1 MSEIADPG
9 PPQPK
14 WVLSWTSVLRTIR
27 APLGALSLAGLAL
40 LAPPQT
46 ADMLAALDDGQISAS
61 DTLRFHI
68 ALAFLAMSAWY
79 WSRALLAARFDLPDD
94 ETVRAAFLG
103 DNKRVY
109 DAVPRLMYGLAVLI
123 GVGLILRSGV
133 WSNLAYVAVWAIP
146 LGMAVHYRTRVS
158 RVMFALLGRQ
168 RQVGPTPRRDPSHE
182 VSRHFLAWLRNL
194 PSRFWL
200 LVRRAP
206 WPNWVSLCLII
217 LSSALFVWG
226 TVDAFLPSD
235 PDWEYPGL
243 AVLAASLFPGP
254 SVALVGLALVIA
266 PLAALTF
273 LFDGLDISFS
283 LFGPRVLR
291 RPPVITF
298 LVGWTLIA
306 SALFSLHTVR
316 IIDPEG
322 PEASPLTD
330 RADLTDIFKAW
341 VKACVPDNGQPVRPI
356 IVAVSGGA
364 TRAAIW
370 GERVLYEVEQASGSG
385 GPRIFA
391 VSSVSGGSLGV
402 AAYMSALAGLPD
414 TARCGTDDTARRQQM
429 QLLASREL
437 SQDALGP
444 LLAGTVLVDIP
455 RSVFTPLP
463 EIIRWISGA
472 QPRGGDR
479 AEAIE
484 HGFERLWRRVRI
496 AADQS
501 PPIGFEKPFLRL
513 FYVDHKLRQG
523 MPIWIANGTDMAL
536 GGRLLTIPIDPKKQ
550 WPFLAADDA
559 LAALGA
565 DVPISTAINNT
576 ARFPYLEPS
585 GELLPYVPP
594 SVATLPPLDH
604 RHQPDG
610 TARQIIDGGYFD
622 NEGLQTA
629 LDLAGWLER
638 DGSQAIGGRAV
649 QPIIVQASGDGEI
662 LPAEDVERC
671 EPLNDDPTWM
681 SETARPLQFLAPVS
695 GLYNVRG
702 GHAAVLLREARD
714 ALCPDRTP
722 PVYRCDQDVG
732 RPVRCTTPEA
742 ARQRFFH
749 FYLPADGDKAVPLNW
764 VLSDRTARFI
774 WDDAMQQGGNP
785 QEAWILQQALKTTES
800 QTPGGHTAAK

>member
-1 MSEIADPG
+1 MSEIAYPG
-9 PPQPK
+9 RPEPR
-14 WVLSWTSVLRTIR
+14 WVLSWMSLLRTIR
-27 APLGALSLAGLAL
+27 APLGSLVLAGLAL
-40 LAPPQT
+40 LVPPQT
-46 ADMLAALDDGQISAS
+46 ADMLAALDDGQVSAS

-94 ETVRAAFLG
+94 EAARTAFLG
-103 DNKRVY
+103 PNKRVY

-123 GVGLILRSGV
+123 GIGLILRSGI
-133 WSNLAYVAVWAIP
+133 WSSLAYLAAWAIP
-146 LGMAVHYRTRVS
+146 LGVAVHYRTRVG
-158 RVMFALLGRQ
+158 RAMNALMGRPPAAQ
-168 RQVGPTPRRDPSHE
+168 APPGDPSRE
-182 VSRHFLAWLRNL
+182 VSRHLLPWLRNL

-200 LVRRAP
+200 LIRRAP
-206 WPNWVSLCLII
+206 WPNWISLCLII
-217 LSSALFVWG
+217 LSAGLFVWG
-226 TVDAFLPSD
+226 TIDAFLPSD
-235 PDWEYPGL
+235 PDWQYPGL
-243 AVLAASLFPGP
+243 AVLAATLFPGP
-254 SVALVGLALVIA
+254 SVALIGLGLVIA

-273 LFDGLDISFS
+273 LFDGLDISFT

-291 RPPVITF
+291 RPPVITI

-306 SALFSLHTVR
+306 PALFSLHTVR
-316 IIDPEG
+316 IIEPDG

-330 RADLTDIFKAW
+330 RADLTDFFKAW
-341 VKACVPDNGQPVRPI
+341 AKACQPDNGQPVRPV

-364 TRAAIW
+364 SRAAIW
-370 GERVLYEVEQASGSG
+370 GERVLYEVEQATGSG

-414 TARCGTDDTARRQQM
+414 AARCGTDDTARRQQM
-429 QLLASREL
+429 QLLTSREL

-455 RSVFTPLP
+455 RSVLTPFP

-484 HGFERLWRRVRI
+484 HGFERLWHRVRI

-594 SVATLPPLDH
+594 SEASLPPLDQ

-629 LDLAGWLER
+629 LDLAGWLEH
-638 DGSQAIGGRAV
+638 DGSQAIGRPV
-649 QPIIVQASGDGEI
+649 QPIIVQASADGEI

-671 EPLNDDPTWM
+671 EPLNDDPTWV

-714 ALCPDRTP
+714 GFCADKTP
-722 PVYRCDQDVG
+722 PVYRCDRDVG

-742 ARQRFFH
+742 VRQRFFH
-749 FYLPADGDKAVPLNW
+749 FYLPADGDKVVPLNW

-774 WDDAMQQGGNP
+774 WDDAMQQAGNP
-785 QEAWILQQALKTTES
+785 QEAWILHESLKVPEGKP
-800 QTPGGHTAAK
+800 QEGHTAAK